1 MEKNNM
7 NFSQLN
13 NLEVEEKI
21 VEANFDNDITVLRDI
36 FLEKNW
42 QI

>member
-13 NLEVEEKI
+13 DLELEEKI
-21 VEANFDNDITVLRDI
+21 VEANFDNDLTVLRDI